1 MPSRSLRSAV
11 VVVTLWCAGGCQGS
25 SSAAQPV
32 KGQGAAATASSSTA
46 IASPPTPIVDKT
58 VYKKPDAAELKR
70 KLTPLQFQV
79 TQNEGTEP
87 PFQNEFWDNHAPGLY
102 VDVATGEP
110 LFSSL
115 DKFESGTGWPSFTR
129 PVGDGHVVSKTD
141 ATYGMIRVE
150 VRSKAGDSHL
160 GHVFDD
166 GPAPTHQRYCIN
178 SASLR
183 FIPEAELEAQGYGA
197 YRARFGGVA
206 SPPPADTAN
215 ACAAPAPGEHPGCE
229 ATLDTAILGGGLA
242 ERDAL
247 RSVTGVLEAEAGHA
261 GKTAAVRVVFDP
273 KQITY
278 DQLLDQWTQLEVAA
292 HAAQLSVI
300 FTSAEQ
306 RKALDAWKARA
317 KAAAPKA
324 GVVVTAGDAGSFARS
339 S

>member
-1 MPSRSLRSAV
+1 MVSRSLRSAV
-11 VVVTLWCAGGCQGS
+11 VVATLWCAGGCQGS
-25 SSAAQPV
+25 SSAAQPA
-32 KGQGAAATASSSTA
+32 KGAASGAAAVSN
-46 IASPPTPIVDKT
+46 PPTPIMDKT
-58 VYKKPDAAELKR
+58 VYKKPDVADLKR

-79 TQNEGTEP
+79 TQNEATEP
-87 PFQNEFWDNHAPGLY
+87 PFQNEFWDNHARGLY
-102 VDVATGEP
+102 VDVVTGEP

-129 PVGDGHVVSKTD
+129 PVDDGHVVSHTD
-141 ATYGMIRVE
+141 TTFGMVRVE

-183 FIPEAELEAQGYGA
+183 FIPEDQLEAQGYGA
-197 YRARFGGVA
+197 YRARFGGVQ

-215 ACAAPAPGEHPGCE
+215 ACAAPAPGERPGCE
-229 ATLDTAILGGGLA
+229 ATLDTAILGGGVA

-247 RSVTGVLEAEAGHA
+247 RNVTGVLEAETGHA
-261 GKTAAVRVVFDP
+261 GKTAAIRVVFDP

-292 HAAQLSVI
+292 HASQLSVVC
-300 FTSAEQ
+300 TSADQ
-306 RKALDAWKARA
+306 RKAVDGWKARA
-317 KAAAPKA
+317 KTAAPKA
-324 GVVVTAGDAGSFARS
+324 GVVVNVADASSFARS

>member
-1 MPSRSLRSAV
+1 MT
-11 VVVTLWCAGGCQGS
+11 TLWCAAGCQGS
-25 SSAAQPV
+25 SSAAQPA
-32 KGQGAAATASSSTA
+32 KGQAAVTSPSATPAAVT
-46 IASPPTPIVDKT
+46 PTPTPDKT
-58 VYKKPDAAELKR
+58 VYKKPEVAELKR
-70 KLTPLQFQV
+70 KLTPLQFEV
-79 TQNEGTEP
+79 TQNEATEP
-87 PFQNEFWDNHAPGLY
+87 PFQNEFWNNHARGLY
-102 VDVATGEP
+102 VDVVTGEP

-129 PVGDGHVVSKTD
+129 PVDDSRVVEHTD
-141 ATYGMIRVE
+141 STYGMTRTE

-183 FIPEAELEAQGYGA
+183 FIPEDQLEAQGYGA

-206 SPPPADTAN
+206 TPPPADTAN
-215 ACAAPAPGEHPGCE
+215 ACAAPAPGERPGCN
-229 ATLDTAILGGGLA
+229 ATLDTAILGGGVA

-247 RSVTGVLEAEAGHA
+247 RGIAGVLEAEAGHA
-261 GKTAAVRVVFDP
+261 GKTTAVRVVFDP

-278 DQLLDQWTQLEVAA
+278 DQLLDQWTKIEVAA
-292 HAAQLSVI
+292 RAPQLAVVC
-300 FTSAEQ
+300 TSDDQ
-306 RKALDAWKARA
+306 KKAVEGWKARA

-324 GVVVTAGDAGSFARS
+324 GVVVTIGDAGSFAQS

>member
-1 MPSRSLRSAV
+1 
-11 VVVTLWCAGGCQGS
+11 
-25 SSAAQPV
+25 
-32 KGQGAAATASSSTA
+32 
-46 IASPPTPIVDKT
+46 VDKT

-102 VDVATGEP
+102 VDVASGEP

-129 PVGDGHVVSKTD
+129 PVDDGHVVSKTD

-150 VRSKAGDSHL
+150 VRSKVGDSHL

-183 FIPEAELEAQGYGA
+183 FIPEDQLEAQGYGA
-197 YRARFGGVA
+197 YRVRFAGA
-206 SPPPADTAN
+206 ATPPPADTAN

-247 RSVTGVLEAEAGHA
+247 RGVAGVLEAEAGHA
-261 GKTAAVRVVFDP
+261 AAVRVVFDP

-278 DQLLDQWTQLEVAA
+278 EQLLDQWTQLEVAA
-292 HAAQLSVI
+292 HAAQLSVV
-300 FTSAEQ
+300 FTSPEQ

-317 KAAAPKA
+317 KATAPKA